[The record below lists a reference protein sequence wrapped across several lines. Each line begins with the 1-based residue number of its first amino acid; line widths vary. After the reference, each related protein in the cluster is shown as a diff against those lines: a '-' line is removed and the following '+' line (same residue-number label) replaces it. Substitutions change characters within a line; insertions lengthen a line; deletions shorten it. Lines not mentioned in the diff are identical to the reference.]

1 MECQNCHEGELV
13 VLSTKGWTHPHRE
26 RSILTNPQKYLK
38 KVPCDQ
44 CNGTGENLKEDLK
57 ETCDGIANVIQLY
70 QGLIERVVFKTN
82 TCVEYFQNRE
92 YHLVD

>member
-13 VLSTKGWTHPHRE
+13 VLSTKGRTHPHRE

-44 CNGTGENLKEDLK
+44 CDGTVINMNEYVKEA
-57 ETCDGIANVIQLY
+57 CDGIANAI
-70 QGLIERVVFKTN
+70 
-82 TCVEYFQNRE
+82 
-92 YHLVD
+92 

>member
-44 CNGTGENLKEDLK
+44 CNGTGVNLKEDAK
-57 ETCDGIANVIQLY
+57 ETCDGIANFI
-70 QGLIERVVFKTN
+70 
-82 TCVEYFQNRE
+82 
-92 YHLVD
+92 